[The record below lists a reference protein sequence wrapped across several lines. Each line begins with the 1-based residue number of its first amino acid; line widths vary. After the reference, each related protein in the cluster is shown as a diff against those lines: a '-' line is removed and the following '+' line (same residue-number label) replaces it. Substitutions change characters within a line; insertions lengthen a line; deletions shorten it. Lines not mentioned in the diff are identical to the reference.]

1 MCNETGCKV
10 LNSKGEVV
18 TDLDPMDDEATL
30 QLGDFTENRK
40 DNLNGLVKINETS
53 GKKIKLF
60 QNFEVKDG
68 KITSGKE
75 ELLTLLNR
83 LRILGQ
89 YCSDY
94 NDLVDRIELLGEG
107 YEIDGGIH
115 GDEEFIYTIT
125 VNNNSCIL
133 KCEEYP
139 DELIVYEKKYGKS
152 KYNKE
157 EILKIYKIFE
167 EHGIIR
173 NDLCFDPEHF
183 IETVVIEQL
192 NREENNG

>member
-83 LRILGQ
+83 LRILG
-89 YCSDY
+89 
-94 NDLVDRIELLGEG
+94 
-107 YEIDGGIH
+107 
-115 GDEEFIYTIT
+115 
-125 VNNNSCIL
+125 
-133 KCEEYP
+133 
-139 DELIVYEKKYGKS
+139 
-152 KYNKE
+152 
-157 EILKIYKIFE
+157 
-167 EHGIIR
+167 
-173 NDLCFDPEHF
+173 
-183 IETVVIEQL
+183 
-192 NREENNG
+192 